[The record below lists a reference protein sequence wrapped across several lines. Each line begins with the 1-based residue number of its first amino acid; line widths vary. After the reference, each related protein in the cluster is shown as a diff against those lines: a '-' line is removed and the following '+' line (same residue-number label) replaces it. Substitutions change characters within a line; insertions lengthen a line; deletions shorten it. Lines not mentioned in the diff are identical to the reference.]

1 METMQWS
8 EISATSSSQTSAGVV
23 NGAVGNDQHQHHNSH
38 HNHVPGGPGVAGH
51 GGSENGLGGGT
62 LGAPTIKN
70 HSVTYFNDHL
80 YCFGGYDGRRNHNLL
95 LLYNIKEQRW
105 IRPQAVQDDGF
116 NNNNNNN
123 GSSSSSRNNIVSDS
137 SDDSATR
144 VNHQGSTS
152 TSTSTSNNKNISR
165 RRETDF
171 EVDDSDETRPNDT
184 GNEDGEDN
192 SGGNNQNDSTSND
205 DSNNDSAPEQINQSQ
220 KIQNRQQA
228 LLQQHA
234 VAFDNNPY
242 NRNNNHDGFYPG
254 IGDDH
259 DPRNKNNKASTY
271 AYTVTGNP
279 PPGRNGHSA
288 TLATDEDDDEDE
300 QRGDI
305 TGRIIVLGGWL
316 GQGPL
321 AASDMHVLDISRGG
335 KTLRWYQPAVKGTPP
350 GPCNMHSADYV
361 KARKEVFVFRGGNG
375 TFSFLVNYCF
385 ILSLR

>member
-8 EISATSSSQTSAGVV
+8 EIGVSPASPTSTG
-23 NGAVGNDQHQHHNSH
+23 GNDQHHNPHHNRA
-38 HNHVPGGPGVAGH
+38 PGGPSVAGH
-51 GGSENGLGGGT
+51 GGSENGLGGS

-95 LLYNIKEQRW
+95 LLYNIREHRW
-105 IRPQAVQDDGF
+105 IRPQTVQEGEFSNTMSNNIDNDSSNASAGRVNHEGNDDTNTS
-116 NNNNNNN
+116 NNNN
-123 GSSSSSRNNIVSDS
+123 SMIRRKE
-137 SDDSATR
+137 TR
-144 VNHQGSTS
+144 
-152 TSTSTSNNKNISR
+152 
-165 RRETDF
+165 F
-171 EVDDSDETRPNDT
+171 EVDDVDESNTNGT
-184 GNEDGEDN
+184 GNESVENIGE
-192 SGGNNQNDSTSND
+192 GNENGSAND
-205 DSNNDSAPEQINQSQ
+205 DSNESAEEETNQSQ
-220 KIQNRQQA
+220 EVPNRNQR
-228 LLQQHA
+228 LPQQHMA
-234 VAFDNNPY
+234 SFDNNPY
-242 NRNNNHDGFYPG
+242 NRSRDNHDDFYAGIGGSHDRRNNN
-254 IGDDH
+254 
-259 DPRNKNNKASTY
+259 SY

-288 TLATDEDDDEDE
+288 TLATDEDDDNEEDG

-335 KTLRWYQPAVKGTPP
+335 RKLRWYQPAVKGTPP

-375 TFSFLVNYCF
+375 TFS
-385 ILSLR
+385 IHR